1 MSAGLEVLIVMLIFL
16 GLLAAGM
23 AIPFAIGVP
32 AIVYLLL
39 HGGVPALR
47 GIGLMSWGSMIG
59 SGREMLRTDWYITA
73 VPGCAILLTV
83 LALNLIGE
91 GLNDALN
98 PKLRDR

>member
-1 MSAGLEVLIVMLIFL
+1 MVVGAALLLIALGRTHRRRRAEARLVTPTARSRLSSWSIFL

-47 GIGLMSWGSMIG
+47 A
-59 SGREMLRTDWYITA
+59 SG
-73 VPGCAILLTV
+73 
-83 LALNLIGE
+83 
-91 GLNDALN
+91 
-98 PKLRDR
+98 

>member
-1 MSAGLEVLIVMLIFL
+1 MTPGLEVLFVLVIFL

-47 GIGLMSWGSMIG
+47 RW
-59 SGREMLRTDWYITA
+59 RRTA
-73 VPGCAILLTV
+73 PGCP
-83 LALNLIGE
+83 GWW
-91 GLNDALN
+91 
-98 PKLRDR
+98 